1 MQGEMKLYNKE
12 EMLHICEKYGIKT
25 VKKVGAPL
33 YQDKEMADDFSF
45 EKIMREPCS
54 LENEDA
60 VKSSEKA
67 FLQSDW

>member
-45 EKIMREPCS
+45 EKNNART
-54 LENEDA
+54 LFTR
-60 VKSSEKA
+60 K
-67 FLQSDW
+67 